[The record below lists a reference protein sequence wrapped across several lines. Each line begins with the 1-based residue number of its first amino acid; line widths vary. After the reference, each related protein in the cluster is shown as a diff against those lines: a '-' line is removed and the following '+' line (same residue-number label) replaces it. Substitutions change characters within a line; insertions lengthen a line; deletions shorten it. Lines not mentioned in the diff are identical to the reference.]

1 MAKPSAQGGGGHGL
15 QGCDGPVWC
24 DGRHDGGHVA
34 NRASHASRALVA
46 AACPRGHVVMVRM
59 NGVVGVA
66 GVLSV
71 LCVLVMLDMLVVR
84 GLQMDRR
91 MQMASVFG
99 WG

>member
-1 MAKPSAQGGGGHGL
+1 M
-15 QGCDGPVWC
+15 
-24 DGRHDGGHVA
+24 
-34 NRASHASRALVA
+34 A
-46 AACPRGHVVMVRM
+46 AACFRGHVFMVRM

-84 GLQMDRR
+84 GLQMDHR
-91 MQMASVFG
+91 MQVASVFS

>member
-1 MAKPSAQGGGGHGL
+1 
-15 QGCDGPVWC
+15 
-24 DGRHDGGHVA
+24 
-34 NRASHASRALVA
+34 
-46 AACPRGHVVMVRM
+46 MVRM

-66 GVLSV
+66 AVLLSV
-71 LCVLVMLDMLVVR
+71 LCVLVMLVER